1 MAQNKS
7 KKKAEE
13 EALKH
18 YIPDEELVSSAD
30 LGPDEKRKLDQ
41 FLESKPK
48 FIKAIPAIDRIM
60 AKRKSPV
67 IKAKKGNKKP

>member
-18 YIPDEELVSSAD
+18 YIPNEEVIPSEE
-30 LGPDEKRKLDQ
+30 LGPDAKRILDQ

-48 FIKAIPAIDRIM
+48 FVKAIPAIDRIM